1 MFDKRRFIQYTCKVI
16 IFFVFLKD
24 VSTDFSMIRVNQDIA
39 LDENEIQEEFVR
51 ASGPGGQNVNR
62 VATAVQL
69 RFDIV
74 NSASLPADVRRRLLR
89 LGGHRVTGDG
99 ILIIDARRFRTQES
113 NRRDARR
120 RLVGLVKKAAERPK
134 PRQKTKPTFASKQR
148 RLTEKRRRSR
158 IKQQRQPVDPA
169 EN

>member
-1 MFDKRRFIQYTCKVI
+1 MIQ
-16 IFFVFLKD
+16 
-24 VSTDFSMIRVNQDIA
+24 VNENIS

-74 NSASLPADVRRRLLR
+74 NSASLPEDVRRRLLR
-89 LGGHRVTGDG
+89 VGGSRVTREG
-99 ILIIDARRFRTQES
+99 ILVIDARRFRTQEQ
-113 NRRDARR
+113 NRSDARE
-120 RLVGLVKKAAERPK
+120 RLIGLVRKAAEKPK
-134 PRQKTKPTFASKQR
+134 PRRKTKPTAASKRKRIQ
-148 RLTEKRRRSR
+148 EKRRRSR

-169 EN
+169 LD